1 MHQQLIMNIIDL
13 FTPQSKVEF
22 YTKIYDTLVLS
33 NFSDEVNTNT
43 SGLDGFSHHA
53 VFIAFMIM
61 KYEKLSEIT
70 QLRELLYNQ
79 QIITYA
85 CGFDITR
92 KLPSYWTYRCYIKNT
107 AYEWFITIM
116 ESQVKTLISLGFI
129 DDSFVSLDS
138 TSIEA
143 NIRITA

>member
-33 NFSDEVNTNT
+33 NFPDEVNTNT

-61 KYEKLSEIT
+61 KYEKFSEIT
-70 QLRELLYNQ
+70 QLRELLYN
-79 QIITYA
+79 
-85 CGFDITR
+85 
-92 KLPSYWTYRCYIKNT
+92 
-107 AYEWFITIM
+107 
-116 ESQVKTLISLGFI
+116 
-129 DDSFVSLDS
+129 
-138 TSIEA
+138 
-143 NIRITA
+143 